1 MIMTKPIG
9 GRGHRAP
16 YQTTHLRV
24 PLPLKSAIEAMID
37 DYRAV
42 VIDGEPPAPA
52 AVPPLEESLEMVQ
65 KLLRAKTSKT
75 ETIKKLL
82 EFIYK
87 EDVNGF

>member
-1 MIMTKPIG
+1 MTKPIG
-9 GRGHRAP
+9 GRGNRAP

-24 PLPLKSAIEAMID
+24 PLPLKSQIESLIE

-42 VIDGEPPAPA
+42 VVDGQPPAPA
-52 AVPPLEESLEMVQ
+52 GVPPMEESLEMAQ